1 MLRRHLLAAAGAV
14 LAAPRIGL
22 AQARRP
28 IIGMDWA
35 IQGTTAPWTMA
46 EDNGWFREAG
56 ADIAVSR
63 GFGSGDTVVK
73 VATGAFDLGYADV
86 YTLMRFLAENPAQRM
101 IAFFMV
107 HDRSALSLAVMADSP
122 IRAPRD
128 FAGKTL
134 AAPTGDASRQLFP
147 LFARKSGFD
156 PASVNWLNVSADLRE
171 AMLMRRQADGVS
183 GHVTTVAMNTR
194 AAGVP
199 ASGVRFFPYSDFG
212 LPLYGHVLFTTQAFA
227 QANAAVLTACARG
240 TVRGMRAM
248 IANPRAAAEASK
260 RRESLLDVAIETTRI
275 EIANEI
281 MFVSPHVRSNG
292 FSAVDMARLDSTMKE
307 VAEAFQVRP
316 MGASDLY
323 TTRFLPPAAELAF
336 SAAS

>member
-1 MLRRHLLAAAGAV
+1 MLRRHLLAAAGAA
-14 LAAPRIGL
+14 LAAPRLGF
-22 AQARRP
+22 AQGRRP
-28 IIGMDWA
+28 VIGMDWA

-73 VATGAFDLGYADV
+73 VASGAFDMGYADV
-86 YTLMRFLAENPAQRM
+86 YTVMRFMAENPGRRM
-101 IAFFMV
+101 VAFFMA
-107 HDRSALSLAVMADSP
+107 HDRSALALAVMSDSP

-156 PASVNWLNVSADLRE
+156 PASVTWLNVSADLRE
-171 AMLMRRQADGVS
+171 AMLMRRQADGIS

-194 AAGVP
+194 AAGLP
-199 ASGVRFFPYSDFG
+199 ADRIRFFPYSDFG
-212 LPLYGHVLFTTQAFA
+212 LPLYGHVLFTTEPFA
-227 QANAAVLTACARG
+227 QANGPVLTACIRG
-240 TVRGMRAM
+240 TVRGLRAT

-260 RRESLLDVAIETTRI
+260 RRESLLDVAIETARI
-275 EIANEI
+275 EIANEV
-281 MFVSPHVRSNG
+281 MFVTPHVRQNG
-292 FSAVDMARLDSTMKE
+292 FGAVDMARLDSTMKE
-307 VAEAFQVRP
+307 VAQAFEVRP
-316 MGASDLY
+316 VDAADLY
-323 TTRFLPPAAELAF
+323 TTRYLPPRAELAF
-336 SAAS
+336 TAAS